1 MKKIVT
7 IIIATFALVAC
18 GEPEKSAQYFVAHK
32 DEIRPTLEKCA
43 SAPGAKNCAA
53 AEEARLTLWAQKTQ
67 AEMAAQR
74 ELNQKAWA
82 DSMDYNKYKQRKQ
95 SQEGK

>member
-53 AEEARLTLWAQKTQ
+53 AEEARQEEQK
-67 AEMAAQR
+67 AAQALNPE
-74 ELNQKAWA
+74 ELSK
-82 DSMDYNKYKQRKQ
+82 K
-95 SQEGK
+95 